1 MPKTFTDSPHR
12 PQRVYSRV
20 PLPSQFILLARP
32 ASQSFLIVREAQL
45 DTVRV
50 NSIPVLLVRDRLTTA
65 RDQRPSTLIPTPAH
79 QHNPFFP
86 TTLSLSLSQ
95 PIPPLDGDHVNHNVY
110 FRCTAD
116 DAAYQPFQRFCINIG
131 ASCLQVTRP
140 FTSRCNPRSRCCPTP
155 IGFSERRASLRRQ
168 VYRSDH
174 RRSD

>member
-86 TTLSLSLSQ
+86 TTLSLSLSTDTSTRRRPCQ
-95 PIPPLDGDHVNHNVY
+95 PQRILPL
-110 FRCTAD
+110 
-116 DAAYQPFQRFCINIG
+116 
-131 ASCLQVTRP
+131 
-140 FTSRCNPRSRCCPTP
+140 
-155 IGFSERRASLRRQ
+155 
-168 VYRSDH
+168 H
-174 RRSD
+174 RRRRRLPAVPALLHQYRRLMPPSHSTLHQSLQSTLAMLPDPHRVL

>member
-86 TTLSLSLSQ
+86 TTLSLSLSLNRYLHSTETMSTTTYTSAAPQ
-95 PIPPLDGDHVNHNVY
+95 TTPP
-110 FRCTAD
+110 
-116 DAAYQPFQRFCINIG
+116 
-131 ASCLQVTRP
+131 
-140 FTSRCNPRSRCCPTP
+140 TSRS
-155 IGFSERRASLRRQ
+155 SASASTSAPHASKSLDPSPVAAIHARDVARPP
-168 VYRSDH
+168 
-174 RRSD
+174 